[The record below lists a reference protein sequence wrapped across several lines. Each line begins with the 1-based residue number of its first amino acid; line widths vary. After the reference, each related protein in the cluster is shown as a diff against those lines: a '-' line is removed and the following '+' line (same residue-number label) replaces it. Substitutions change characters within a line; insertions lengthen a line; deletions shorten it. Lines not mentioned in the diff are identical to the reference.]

1 MYNIYIAEKRK
12 KDLEE
17 KEKVRKTFAKYRNK
31 FKSKKINIFINFSNI
46 IYSILS
52 IFYPFIIFQKVKNNN
67 LNISNFRT
75 NSNNV

>member
-31 FKSKKINIFINFSNI
+31 FKSKKINIF
-46 IYSILS
+46 
-52 IFYPFIIFQKVKNNN
+52 NN
-67 LNISNFRT
+67 LNISNYRT

>member
-12 KDLEE
+12 KDLVE

-31 FKSKKINIFINFSNI
+31 FKSKKINIFI
-46 IYSILS
+46 
-52 IFYPFIIFQKVKNNN
+52 KNNN

>member
-17 KEKVRKTFAKYRNK
+17 KEKIRKTFAKYRNK
-31 FKSKKINIFINFSNI
+31 FKSKKINIFIKIHNI
-46 IYSILS
+46 
-52 IFYPFIIFQKVKNNN
+52 
-67 LNISNFRT
+67 NISNYRT

>member
-31 FKSKKINIFINFSNI
+31 FKSKKINIFI
-46 IYSILS
+46 
-52 IFYPFIIFQKVKNNN
+52 KNNN
-67 LNISNFRT
+67 LNISNYRT